1 VYVTK
6 DDAARPKKPLQL
18 HAFKKRGAMM
28 VVLLKEQEG
37 ERILP
42 IWVGLPE
49 GSGLALHLAEVATP
63 RPMT

>member
-1 VYVTK
+1 
-6 DDAARPKKPLQL
+6 
-18 HAFKKRGAMM
+18 M